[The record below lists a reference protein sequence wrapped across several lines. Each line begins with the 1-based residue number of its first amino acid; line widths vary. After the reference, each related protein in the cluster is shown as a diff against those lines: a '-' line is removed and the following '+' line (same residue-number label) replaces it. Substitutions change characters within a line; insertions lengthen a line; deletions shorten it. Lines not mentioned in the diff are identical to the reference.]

1 MFTCFPL
8 PSVELKLWHGNGSGT
23 SGLVESVLRGD
34 MWRLESAGI
43 YFYIKRSIHVIH
55 LDELWDVK

>member
-23 SGLVESVLRGD
+23 PGLVESVFRGD
-34 MWRLESAGI
+34 MWRLESVG
-43 YFYIKRSIHVIH
+43 
-55 LDELWDVK
+55 L